1 MKSTNKRNTAIRAA
15 ILGGVSTL
23 ALCAGAAPSFA
34 QQTGTTTAAA
44 ATDDSTVVVIT
55 GIRGSLQRS
64 MNIKKKADGVVDG
77 ISAEDVGKYPD
88 TNLADSLQR
97 VPGVSINRVNGEG
110 QQITVRGFGPGYNSV
125 TVDGRLMPATT
136 IGVIGGGQGSDG
148 AQGNTRA
155 FDFSN
160 IASDGISAVQVYK
173 TGRADQNSGGIGA
186 SVNVVTLQPLGSPG
200 SKGSFT
206 VKALTNDEPGLGTVL
221 KKKSITPEFSGN
233 YQWTNSSNTFGVAV
247 FASHQEKSG
256 STRSDTVNHW
266 TIQPY
271 SIDYYNPDTGKT
283 TTAFTHAGSYNPAIT
298 TITNA
303 PSDGHQW
310 VATPSDSRLTYAE
323 DHLERTDGELVL
335 AWKPMEG
342 LTIKAN
348 EFYAET
354 KQQEARSELTNWFS
368 QSPYQALTFDGNS
381 TIDSAVVVVDK
392 VPGGKDQG
400 YENEMRAV
408 NSKVQSTGLNI
419 DYHPNDNWTFTFDA
433 AHSTSD
439 STPGNPD
446 GTSSTTVSVG
456 QEYVATDTTTF
467 GNLAAPVQHVTLD
480 PTRSPTGKQDIA
492 SISSGYSH
500 QNISSQ
506 SDKLDQVKFDVEY
519 RVDDNSKLTAGVDW
533 YKNIN
538 DEQYAQI
545 EAQFGD
551 WSGTNPGDLQKY
563 GGADI
568 KTFCLSC
575 QFKTVDLDLANGTAY
590 RFNAVTAWQGL
601 AAYYSQPT
609 ASFHPVLSTS
619 TSAAAKAPY
628 AHGSNHNT
636 VQETVSAAYAQFAM
650 KSDFLGRPV
659 KILAGVRYEKTD
671 VSVTAYQ
678 TIPSAISWV
687 QKNNFGIIQS
697 SGVQPYAQDSSYSN
711 LLPSLDLAM
720 DISDN
725 IIGRMSFSKTIA
737 RPQYSQMY
745 ATTSVNA
752 PGNPSYLGYSYS
764 ASSGNPSLKPL
775 ESDNFDLSAEWYYGS
790 NSYVSL
796 GYYRKAVQ
804 NFVGSGVTTTGL
816 FNLTDPASGKAG
828 TRSGQAVTALQ
839 GLGETI
845 DTNKLFVMTALID
858 QTGSVA
864 TATADYQNLHNP
876 NDPTH
881 DYHGDF
887 GLFQAA
893 MFAGPPVN
901 GNSSDPLAVFSLSQP
916 VNNHTAN
923 IDGFEFAWQHFFG
936 DTGFGVAA
944 SATTV
949 NGDVKLN
956 DAAPPDGSSQFA
968 LEGLSNTYNVTGI
981 YEKYGFEGR
990 IVYNWRDKYLNA
1002 ANVSSNGGLY
1012 TAAFGQWDA
1021 SLNYSVTPNIILSF
1035 EALNINH
1042 EHVVQYIRVPADVVN
1057 YQELDSRY
1065 EAGLRYK
1072 F

>member
-1 MKSTNKRNTAIRAA
+1 
-15 ILGGVSTL
+15 
-23 ALCAGAAPSFA
+23 
-34 QQTGTTTAAA
+34 
-44 ATDDSTVVVIT
+44 
-55 GIRGSLQRS
+55 
-64 MNIKKKADGVVDG
+64 
-77 ISAEDVGKYPD
+77 
-88 TNLADSLQR
+88 
-97 VPGVSINRVNGEG
+97 
-110 QQITVRGFGPGYNSV
+110 
-125 TVDGRLMPATT
+125 MPATSV
-136 IGVIGGGQGSDG
+136 GVIGGGQGSDG
-148 AQGNTRA
+148 NQGNTRA

-173 TGRADQNSGGIGA
+173 TGRADINSGGIGA
-186 SVNVVTLQPLGSPG
+186 SINVATLQPLLHAGSQ
-200 SKGSFT
+200 GSFT
-206 VKALTNDEPGLGTVL
+206 VKALTNNHPGLGTVL
-221 KKKSITPEFSGN
+221 PKKSVTPEFSGN
-233 YQWTNSSNTFGVAV
+233 YQWTNDSGNFGVAV
-247 FASHQEKSG
+247 FASHQEKTG

-271 SIDYYNPDTGKT
+271 SVDYYNADTGKT
-283 TTAFTHAGSYNPAIT
+283 TTAFTNAGSYGDGIKDPTKKT

-303 PSDGHQW
+303 PTNGTQL

-323 DHLERTDGELVL
+323 NDIQRTNAEFAL

-348 EFYAET
+348 EFYAES
-354 KQQEARSELTNWFS
+354 KEKEARSELTNWFS
-368 QSPYQALTFDGNS
+368 QSPYKALTFDGNT
-381 TIDSAVVVVDK
+381 TIDSAISVTDY
-392 VPGGKDQG
+392 VPSGKDQG

-419 DYHPNDNWTFTFDA
+419 AYQPTDHWTITLDA
-433 AHSTSD
+433 AHSTSN
-439 STPGNPD
+439 SVGGNPD

-456 QEYVATDTTTF
+456 QEYVSSDTTTF

-480 PTRSPTGKQDIA
+480 PTKSPTGKQDIA

-500 QNISSQ
+500 QNFSSQ
-506 SDKLDQVKFDVEY
+506 KDKLDQVKLDAAY
-519 RVDDNSKLTAGVDW
+519 QVDDNSKLLFGLDW
-533 YKNIN
+533 YKNTN
-538 DEQYAQI
+538 DEQYAQT

-575 QFKTVDLDLANGTAY
+575 QFTSVSLDQSNGTAY
-590 RFNAVTAWQGL
+590 RFNAVDAWKGL
-601 AAYYSQPT
+601 AAYYSQPKGT
-609 ASFHPVLSTS
+609 FQPVLASS
-619 TSAAAKAPY
+619 TSAQPKAPY

-636 VQETVSAAYAQFAM
+636 VEEQVKAAFAQLSM
-650 KSDFLGRPV
+650 KSDFLGRPM
-659 KILAGVRYEKTD
+659 KILAGVRYEQTD

-697 SGVQPYAQDSSYSN
+697 SGVQPYAQKSHYSN
-711 LLPSLDLAM
+711 LLPSLDMAW
-720 DISDN
+720 DIGN
-725 IIGRMSFSKTIA
+725 NLIGRMSFSKTIA

-752 PGNPSYLGYSYS
+752 PGNPSYLGYAYT

-775 ESDNFDLSAEWYYGS
+775 ESDNFDVSAEWYYGK
-790 NSYVSL
+790 NNYVSL
-796 GYYRKAVQ
+796 GYYRKAVN

-816 FNLTDPASGKAG
+816 FGLTDPASGKAG
-828 TRSGQAVTALQ
+828 TRSGQAVAALQ
-839 GLGETI
+839 ALGQPV

-864 TATADYQNLHNP
+864 TATTDYQTLHNP
-876 NDPTH
+876 NAPTAT
-881 DYHGDF
+881 YSDF
-887 GLFQAA
+887 GAFQAA

-901 GNSSDPLAVFSLSQP
+901 GNSTDPAAVFSLSQP
-916 VNNHTAN
+916 INNHTAN
-923 IDGFEFAWQHFFG
+923 IDGFEAAWQHFFG
-936 DTGFGVAA
+936 DTGFGIAA

-968 LEGLSNTYNVTGI
+968 LEGLSNTYNITGI
-981 YEKYGFEGR
+981 YAKYGFEGR
-990 IVYNWRDKYLNA
+990 VVYNWRDKYLNA

-1012 TAAFGQWDA
+1012 TAAYGQWDA
-1021 SLNYSVTPNIILSF
+1021 SLNYTLTPSVLLSF
-1035 EALNINH
+1035 EALNLNKAHI
-1042 EHVVQYIRVPADVVN
+1042 VQYIRVPADVVN
-1057 YQELDSRY
+1057 YQELDTRY
-1065 EAGLRYK
+1065 EFGLRYK

>member
-1 MKSTNKRNTAIRAA
+1 MEANKSQKPVSRILRTAF
-15 ILGGVSTL
+15 LGSVSTL
-23 ALCAGAAPSFA
+23 AICAAPAFA
-34 QQTGTTTAAA
+34 QTAPAAA
-44 ATDDSTVVVIT
+44 PAAAPDETVIVVT

-64 MNIKKKADGVVDG
+64 MNIKKNSDGVVDG
-77 ISAEDVGKYPD
+77 ISAEEVGKYPD

-97 VPGVSINRVNGEG
+97 VTGVSINRVNGEG
-110 QQITVRGFGPGYNSV
+110 QQVTVRGFGPGYNSV
-125 TVDGRLMPATT
+125 TVDGRIMPATSV
-136 IGVIGGGQGSDG
+136 GVIGGGQGADG
-148 AQGNTRA
+148 NQGNTRA

-160 IASDGISAVQVYK
+160 IASDGVNAVQVYK
-173 TGRADQNSGGIGA
+173 TGRADQSSGGIGA
-186 SVNVVTLQPLGSPG
+186 AINVVTLQPLKSPG

-206 VKALTNDEPGLGTVL
+206 VKALTNDEPGLGTIL
-221 KKKSITPEFSGN
+221 KKKSATPEFSGS
-233 YQWTNSSNTFGVAV
+233 YQWTNDSNNFGVAV
-247 FASHQEKSG
+247 FASHQEKNG

-271 SIDYYNPDTGKT
+271 SIDFTNDDGTV

-298 TITNA
+298 TINNA
-303 PSDGHQW
+303 PSDGHTL

-323 DHLERTDGELVL
+323 DHLERTNGEIVL
-335 AWKPMEG
+335 QWRPIEG
-342 LTIKAN
+342 LTVTAN
-348 EFYAET
+348 TFYAES

-368 QSPYQALTFDGNS
+368 QSPYQSLTFDGN
-381 TIDSAVVVVDK
+381 TTVDSAIVVVDK
-392 VPGGKDQG
+392 VPNGKDQG
-400 YENEMRAV
+400 YENELRAV
-408 NSKVQSTGLNI
+408 NSKIQSTGLNLK
-419 DYHPNDNWTFTFDA
+419 YQPNDNWTFAFDI

-439 STPGNPD
+439 TTPGNSD

-456 QEYVATDTTTF
+456 QEYVSTDTTTF

-480 PTRSPTGKQDIA
+480 VTKSPTGKQDIA

-506 SDKLDQVKFDVEY
+506 SDKLDQVKFDFEY
-519 RVDDNSKLTAGVDW
+519 RVDDNSKLTGGIDY

-538 DEQYAQI
+538 DEAYAQI

-551 WSGTNPGDLQKY
+551 WSGTNPGDLQNY
-563 GGADI
+563 GGTAI

-575 QFKTVDLDLANGTAY
+575 QFKSVDLDLTNGTAY
-590 RFNAVTAWQGL
+590 RFNAVDAWKGL
-601 AAYYSQPT
+601 AAYYSQPA
-609 ASFHPVLSTS
+609 ASFHPVLPGS
-619 TSAAAKAPY
+619 TSASAKAPY

-636 VQETVSAAYAQFAM
+636 VQETVKAGYLQFAM
-650 KSDFLGRPV
+650 KSDFLSRPV
-659 KILAGVRYEKTD
+659 KILAGVRYEQTD
-671 VSVTAYQ
+671 VVVTAYQ

-687 QKNNFGIIQS
+687 QKNNFGIVQS
-697 SGVQPYAQDSSYSN
+697 AGVQPYAQTSSYSN
-711 LLPSLDLAM
+711 LLPSLDM
-720 DISDN
+720 SMQVTDD

-737 RPQYSQMY
+737 RPQYSSMY
-745 ATTSVNA
+745 ATTGVNA
-752 PGNPSYLGYSYS
+752 PGNPSYLGYTYT

-775 ESDNFDLSAEWYYGS
+775 ESDNFDVSAEWYYGK
-790 NSYVSL
+790 NSYLSL

-804 NFVGSGVTTTGL
+804 NFVGNGVTKTSL
-816 FNLTDPASGKAG
+816 FGLTDPASGKAG
-828 TRSGQAVTALQ
+828 TRSGEAVTALQ

-876 NDPTH
+876 NAPTAT
-881 DYHGDF
+881 YADF

-901 GNSSDPLAVFSLSQP
+901 GNSSDPTAIFSLSQP
-916 VNNHTAN
+916 INNHTAN

-936 DTGFGVAA
+936 ETGFGVAA

-956 DAAPPDGSSQFA
+956 DAAPPGGSSQFA

-981 YEKYGFEGR
+981 YEKYGWSGR

-1012 TAAFGQWDA
+1012 TAAYGQWDA
-1021 SLNYSVTPNIILSF
+1021 SLNYDLTPRITLVF
-1035 EALNINH
+1035 EALNINKGN
-1042 EHVVQYIRVPADVVN
+1042 VVQYIRVPADVVN

-1065 EAGLRYK
+1065 ELGMHYK

>member
-1 MKSTNKRNTAIRAA
+1 MRSTVSGKLLRTA
-15 ILGGVSTL
+15 ILGGASTL
-23 ALCAGAAPSFA
+23 ALAFAVPGFAQNTAAP
-34 QQTGTTTAAA
+34 AAA
-44 ATDDSTVVVIT
+44 KDDSTVVVVT

-64 MNIKKKADGVVDG
+64 MNIKKNADGVVDG

-97 VPGVSINRVNGEG
+97 IPGVSINRVNGEG
-110 QQITVRGFGPGYNSV
+110 QQVTVRGFGPGYNSV

-136 IGVIGGGQGSDG
+136 VGVIGGGQGSDG

-160 IASDGISAVQVYK
+160 IASDGINAVQVYK
-173 TGRADQNSGGIGA
+173 TGRADVNSGGIGA
-186 SVNVVTLQPLGSPG
+186 SINVVTLQPLLHGGSAG
-200 SKGSFT
+200 SLT
-206 VKALTNDEPGLGTVL
+206 VKALTSDEPGLGTVL
-221 KKKSITPEFSGN
+221 KKKSVTPEFSGN
-233 YQWTNSSNTFGVAV
+233 YQWTDDSGKFGVAV
-247 FASHQEKSG
+247 FASHQEKTG

-271 SIDYYNPDTGKT
+271 STDYFNADTGKT
-283 TTAFTHAGSYNPAIT
+283 TTAFTHAGSYQAGVT

-303 PSDGHQW
+303 PTNGTQW

-323 DHLERTDGELVL
+323 NNIQRTNAEFAL

-342 LTIKAN
+342 LTFKVN

-354 KQQEARSELTNWFS
+354 KEKEARSELTNWFS

-392 VPGGKDQG
+392 VPTGKDQG

-419 DYHPNDNWTFTFDA
+419 AYKPNDHWTLTFDA

-439 STPGNPD
+439 SVGGNPD
-446 GTSSTTVSVG
+446 GTASTTVSVG
-456 QEYVATDTTTF
+456 QEYVSSDTTTF
-467 GNLAAPVQHVTLD
+467 GNLAAPIQHVTLD
-480 PTRSPTGKQDIA
+480 PTKSPTGKQDIA

-500 QNISSQ
+500 QNFSSQ
-506 SDKLDQVKFDVEY
+506 KDKLDQVKLDATY
-519 RVDDNSKLTAGVDW
+519 QVDDNSKLTVGLDW
-533 YKNIN
+533 YKNTN
-538 DEQYAQI
+538 DEQYAQT

-575 QFKTVDLDLANGTAY
+575 QFKSVDLDLSNGTAY
-590 RFNAVTAWQGL
+590 RFNAVDAWKGL
-601 AAYYSQPT
+601 AAYYSQP
-609 ASFHPVLSTS
+609 ASSFHPVLPGS
-619 TSAAAKAPY
+619 TSASAKAPY

-636 VQETVSAAYAQFAM
+636 VEEQVKAAFAQFAM

-697 SGVQPYAQDSSYSN
+697 TGIQPYAQKSSYSN
-711 LLPSLDLAM
+711 LLPSLDMAM
-720 DISDN
+720 NVRDDFIA
-725 IIGRMSFSKTIA
+725 RMSFSKTIA

-752 PGNPSYLGYSYS
+752 PGNPSYLGYTYT

-775 ESDNFDLSAEWYYGS
+775 ESDNFDVSGEWYYGK

-796 GYYRKAVQ
+796 GYYRKAVN

-828 TRSGQAVTALQ
+828 TRSGQAVAALQ
-839 GLGETI
+839 ALGQPV

-864 TATADYQNLHNP
+864 TATNDYQTLHNP
-876 NDPTH
+876 NAPTAT
-881 DYHGDF
+881 YSDF
-887 GLFQAA
+887 GAFQAA

-901 GNSSDPLAVFSLSQP
+901 GNSTDPAAVFSLSQP
-916 VNNHTAN
+916 INNHTAN
-923 IDGFEFAWQHFFG
+923 IDGFEFNIQHFFG
-936 DTGFGVAA
+936 DTGFGIAA

-949 NGDVKLN
+949 NGDVRLN
-956 DAAPPDGSSQFA
+956 EAAPPDGSSQFA
-968 LEGLSNTYNVTGI
+968 LEGLSNTYNITGI

-990 IVYNWRDKYLNA
+990 IVYNWRDKYLQI
-1002 ANVSSNGGLY
+1002 ANFQSNGGLY
-1012 TAAFGQWDA
+1012 NAAYGQWDA
-1021 SLNYSVTPNIILSF
+1021 SLNYTLTPSVLLSF
-1035 EALNINH
+1035 EALNINKG
-1042 EHVVQYIRVPADVVN
+1042 HVVQYVRVPADVVN
-1057 YQELDSRY
+1057 YQELDTRY
-1065 EAGLRYK
+1065 ELGIRYK